1 MKTKWEWTRINND
14 INGNSR
20 YVVHFLPLVGDL
32 ILTVKNSKM
41 TIEQRYKIACKRAN
55 KLGGRKFHNKSYGGG
70 IVFQAYE
77 SQLPEIEDRLIAM
90 QDMRQKFLH
99 SFQD

>member
-14 INGNSR
+14 SNGNSR